1 MSVGKW
7 VVEMWTEE
15 KNKWSPDLENEHVV
29 KKTFFFFV
37 SCAIFSLTK
46 KPLSFLV
53 TTVCYLFTL
62 ASQLLVCTSLFMRLF
77 LNVDQ
82 VYILYIVKFFF
93 PKHFF
98 VLGGGFTSIA
108 QVMRW
113 KCRDWV

>member
-98 VLGGGFTSIA
+98 VLGGGGL
-108 QVMRW
+108 QV
-113 KCRDWV
+113 